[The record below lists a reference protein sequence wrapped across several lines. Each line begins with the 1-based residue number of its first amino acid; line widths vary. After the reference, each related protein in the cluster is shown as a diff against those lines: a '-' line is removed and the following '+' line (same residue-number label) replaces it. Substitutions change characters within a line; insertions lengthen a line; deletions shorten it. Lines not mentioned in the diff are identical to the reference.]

1 MPELPEV
8 ETIKNA
14 LKPHLTGRTFTGV
27 RVFDTRPVQS
37 VHIDEF
43 CCRLIGRKILGLDRR
58 GKYLIIQL
66 SGGENL
72 VIHLRMTGS
81 LLWNPATAEPFT
93 RVEFFVDNG
102 GRMVYTDVRRFGTM
116 YIVQDTKD
124 IVGKLGAEPLNTQFT
139 SQYLTQVLKSRET
152 PVKSMLLNQELIA
165 GIGNMYAD
173 EALFHANIHPLRPAC
188 SLTPAEITSLHKSIR
203 HVLNKGIDKLGASIR
218 NYRHPDGGRGSAHT
232 EFAVAHREN
241 EPCPICKTPVE
252 RIVVGQ
258 RGTYFCPK
266 CQAVK

>member
-14 LKPHLTGRTFTGV
+14 LKPHLTGRTITGV

-37 VHIDEF
+37 VHVDEF
-43 CCRLIGRKILGLDRR
+43 CCRLIGRKIMGLDRR

-72 VIHLRMTGS
+72 VIHLRMTGA
-81 LLWNPATAEPFT
+81 LLWNPAEAEPFT
-93 RVEFFVDNG
+93 RMEFFVDNG

-116 YIVQDTKD
+116 YIVQDTND
-124 IVGKLGAEPLNTQFT
+124 IVGKLGTEPLNAQFT
-139 SQYLTQVLKSRET
+139 PRYLTQLLKSRET
-152 PVKSMLLNQELIA
+152 PVKSVLLNQGLIA

-173 EALFHANIHPLRPAC
+173 EALFHARIHPLRPAS
-188 SLTPAEITSLHKSIR
+188 SLTQAEITSLHKSIR
-203 HVLNKGIDKLGASIR
+203 HVLNKGISKLGASIR
-218 NYRHPDGGRGSAHT
+218 NYRHPDGGQGSAHK

-258 RGTYFCPK
+258 RGTYFCPR
-266 CQAVK
+266 CQTVK